1 MVTGGAKMRLRELVS
16 ERKEEGCYRPA
27 DLFQFPETMAGVREW
42 FRRSAVRDGLDAD
55 AADEAASVALL
66 AWMERDYSS
75 GQVARG
81 DHPRA
86 LFGTRR
92 FMRRSAWKGGS
103 EYRRSR
109 ARAFVSVSG
118 SEASRG
124 ASPAAILGAIEAAAT
139 YGLTYVPLREKW
151 ARRGWKKV
159 GRGGAARWEPTG
171 RKDHREISRSRI
183 MARQVVQEADKLG
196 GLLGVFMPQE

>member
-1 MVTGGAKMRLRELVS
+1 
-16 ERKEEGCYRPA
+16 
-27 DLFQFPETMAGVREW
+27 
-42 FRRSAVRDGLDAD
+42 
-55 AADEAASVALL
+55 
-66 AWMERDYSS
+66 
-75 GQVARG
+75 
-81 DHPRA
+81 

-103 EYRRSR
+103 KYRRSR
-109 ARAFVSVSG
+109 ARAFVPVSG

-124 ASPAAILGAIEAAAT
+124 ASPAAILGAVEAAAT

-171 RKDHREISRSRI
+171 RKDHREICRSRI

>member
-1 MVTGGAKMRLRELVS
+1 
-16 ERKEEGCYRPA
+16 
-27 DLFQFPETMAGVREW
+27 MAGVREW

-55 AADEAASVALL
+55 AADEAASLALL
-66 AWMERDYSS
+66 AWIERDYSS

-109 ARAFVSVSG
+109 ARTFVPVTG
-118 SEASRG
+118 SEASRS
-124 ASPAAILGAIEAAAT
+124 ATPSAILSAVEAAAA

-159 GRGGAARWEPTG
+159 GRGAAARWEPTG
-171 RKDHREISRSRI
+171 RKDHREIGRSRI
-183 MARQVVQEADKLG
+183 MAREVVEEADKVG
-196 GLLGVFMPQE
+196 GLRGVFFPME